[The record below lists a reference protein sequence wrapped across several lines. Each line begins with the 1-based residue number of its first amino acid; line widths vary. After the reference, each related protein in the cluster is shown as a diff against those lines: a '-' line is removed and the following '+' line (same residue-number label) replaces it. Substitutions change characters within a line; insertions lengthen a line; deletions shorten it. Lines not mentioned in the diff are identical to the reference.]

1 MSAWDD
7 AITPKTESGVRSTLI
22 GYAQAAGLQVS
33 AWVNGDVGQQ
43 ILETMVAGTYAFA
56 SIITAIVRGWISLD
70 TSTDPGDVDPVDASN
85 AALTPGPGFL
95 SNLGANVY
103 GTTRTE
109 EGFAAGVVTF
119 TNAGP
124 GSRDIAPDSLTF
136 TYTGG
141 SPPSPAP
148 TYRNA
153 PDATVYTNVDG
164 TATVGVGVSVDLPI
178 IAEEAG
184 TASNA
189 PGGVVTLTTTLVGCT
204 ALNADPIL
212 GNEREDADTYR
223 ARCRLAPA
231 RNSLGGPG
239 NAYAYLAAKA
249 YNGTALINALG
260 AVVNITR
267 TYVTTDSSV
276 GEVNAWYASPTGA
289 ASSEDVIAAN
299 LNITGTTFGV
309 PDCITFG
316 PGASGGIAA
325 IETSIHVAGS
335 VSVRA
340 RAGMTSAALQSA
352 VKAAIVSALG
362 DWFATVEIGG
372 FDRVGGAGVIYTA
385 DLQSIARGAY
395 PGLYD
400 VVVSDPAGVTT
411 AITLGHVAVLDSVA
425 ADWTV
430 TVV

>member
-1 MSAWDD
+1 MTAWDD

-43 ILETMVAGTYAFA
+43 ILETMITGTYAFS
-56 SIITAIVRGWISLD
+56 SIITSIVRGWISLD
-70 TSTDPGDVDPVDASN
+70 TSTDPGDVDQVDASN
-85 AALTPGPGFL
+85 AALAPAPGFL
-95 SNLGANVY
+95 SNLGSNVF

-109 EGFAAGVVTF
+109 EGFAAGTITL

-124 GSRDIAPDSLTF
+124 GPRDIAPETLTF

-148 TYRNA
+148 TYRNSA
-153 PDATVYTNVDG
+153 DATVYTNADG
-164 TATVGVGVSVDLPI
+164 TVTVGVGASVDLPI
-178 IAEEAG
+178 VAEIVG
-184 TASNA
+184 TGSNA

-239 NAYAYLAAKA
+239 NAFAYLAAKQA
-249 YNGTALINALG
+249 DGTALLNALG

-267 TYVTTDSSV
+267 TYVTTDSTV

-289 ASSEDVIAAN
+289 ASAEDVTAAN
-299 LNITGTTFGV
+299 LNITGTAFGV

-325 IETSIHVAGS
+325 IETTVHVAGS

-340 RAGMTSAALQSA
+340 RAGMTSAALQAA

-372 FDRVGGAGVIYTA
+372 FDRVNGAGVVYTA

-400 VVVSDPAGVTT
+400 VVVSAPAAVTT
-411 AITLGHVAVLDSVA
+411 AIALGHVATLDSVA
-425 ADWTV
+425 SDWTV
-430 TVV
+430 SVV